1 MFSYPRPGINPAYY
15 QEGTPEPLWEFN
27 REAAKARARAASEEF
42 QYPVAEDDLLSEGS
56 AHIAPD
62 APRRVEV
69 QSKSYT
75 RLVVDAAHAHTRTIG
90 AKEPHPPAHKS
101 PMRLKHIK
109 RIVDRGGGVRNYYV
123 RGPKPHFRLPD
134 HEGTPAFLQAYE
146 DARREKTRQWRRCQQ
161 PVKRART
168 IKDLVDLYLRS
179 KAYAGLRPGSQRV
192 YGRVLRRLM
201 QDEQFASFSV
211 AGLRRRHV
219 QRLVDRH
226 SGTPAGAAD
235 LLKKLRAL
243 LRCAIAHGW
252 RSDDP
257 TQGVKLASGNDR
269 GNCADASPSTCKPDG
284 PRRPS
289 VII

>member
-211 AGLRRRHV
+211 AGLVADMSNALSTVTWHAGRRSGPAQEAPRSPAMRHRA
-219 QRLVDRH
+219 RL
-226 SGTPAGAAD
+226 AM
-235 LLKKLRAL
+235 
-243 LRCAIAHGW
+243 
-252 RSDDP
+252 DDP
-257 TQGVKLASGNDR
+257 THGIKLASGNDR